1 MKVFIYGTLKRGFAL
16 HDKGLKSS
24 RYQGNVVTA
33 VPYPL
38 YIAGSFFGP
47 IMLDKPGDGLP
58 VEGELFEV
66 LEDTLPKLDELE
78 DVGQEES
85 FRSAIR
91 VSGSG
96 TETAY
101 AISRARSGLTPF
113 IPAYSATTRIG
124 TSYRH
129 GSDEREPPDP
139 DISAFQC
146 WGRASND
153 RSR

>member
-1 MKVFIYGTLKRGFAL
+1 M
-16 HDKGLKSS
+16 
-24 RYQGNVVTA
+24 
-33 VPYPL
+33 
-38 YIAGSFFGP
+38 
-47 IMLDKPGDGLP
+47 
-58 VEGELFEV
+58 

-124 TSYRH
+124 ASYR
-129 GSDEREPPDP
+129 SDEREPPDP

-146 WGRASND
+146 RGRASND